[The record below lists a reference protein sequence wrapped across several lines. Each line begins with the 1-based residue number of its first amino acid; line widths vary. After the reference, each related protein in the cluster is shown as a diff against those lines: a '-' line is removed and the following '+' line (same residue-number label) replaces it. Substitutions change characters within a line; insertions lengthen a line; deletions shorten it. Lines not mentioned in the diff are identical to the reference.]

1 MKIYVVKRSFF
12 TFRGKES
19 YELEL
24 LGKSVLSLMCERL
37 GAELC
42 EESELPK
49 GEKAVLYPVYPLL
62 KMQDLAE
69 LFKIRGSFM
78 FSGGYIDR
86 GGEMS
91 VSTRRLHGGLFT
103 LADYPALC
111 AQAAKERAEE
121 CMKAGALVEEGAQ
134 IDFTAVIK
142 RGAIIRGGTRV
153 RGNSVVHEN
162 AEIAGG
168 EIFDSEVGENTVV
181 RQSYLEGVRVGKDCT
196 VGPFAYLR
204 GGSRVGDNCRI
215 GDFVELKN
223 AKLGNG
229 CKAAHLSYV
238 GDAELGE
245 WVNVGC
251 GVVFANY
258 NGKTKSKTVVG
269 KGCFL
274 GSNSNLIAPVTV
286 ADGAYI
292 AAGTTLT
299 QNLNE
304 HDFCIGRCR
313 ETIKPNRAPKYLNKK

>member
-1 MKIYVVKRSFF
+1 M
-12 TFRGKES
+12 
-19 YELEL
+19 
-24 LGKSVLSLMCERL
+24 LGKSVLSLMLERL
-37 GAELC
+37 DAELC

-62 KMQDLAE
+62 KVQDLAE

-78 FSGGYIDR
+78 FTGGYIDR

-91 VSTRRLHGGLFT
+91 VSTRRLPGGLFS
-103 LADYPALC
+103 LADYSALC

-121 CMKAGALVEEGAQ
+121 CMQAGALVEDGAQ
-134 IDFTAVIK
+134 IDFNAVVK
-142 RGAIIRGGTRV
+142 QDAIIRSGARV
-153 RGNSVVHEN
+153 RGNSVVGEN
-162 AEIAGG
+162 AEIIDG
-168 EIFDSEVGENTVV
+168 ELIDSEVGENTVV
-181 RQSYLEGVRVGKDCT
+181 RSSLLDGVCVGKNCT
-196 VGPFAYLR
+196 VGPYSYLR
-204 GGSRVGDNCRI
+204 GGSRVGNDCRI

-245 WVNVGC
+245 RVNIGC

-269 KGCFL
+269 NGCFL

-304 HDFCIGRCR
+304 DDFCIGRCR
-313 ETIKPNRAPKYLNKK
+313 ETIKPNRASKYYNKK